1 MEGFHGGRGGGDK
14 DVSEAFLPVSRVGF
28 TIFDG
33 NVSWDGVAAVVE
45 KVEGLVRDVSVAGFE
60 EGSAD
65 SVTDLG
71 ALGVDGLDIEVK
83 SGSESVEDGTG
94 GDVIHVGLD
103 SGKSGAEGDLL
114 DEDIS
119 GCWGKEREG
128 NGGRGRVGTEG
139 ERFAALGAS
148 GGCRDDGGIELDHG
162 AK

>member
-94 GDVIHVGLD
+94 GTLTTWGWTAARAERRATFLMRISADAGGR
-103 SGKSGAEGDLL
+103 SGKEMVGAE
-114 DEDIS
+114 ES
-119 GCWGKEREG
+119 VP
-128 NGGRGRVGTEG
+128 RV
-139 ERFAALGAS
+139 S
-148 GGCRDDGGIELDHG
+148 DS
-162 AK
+162 